1 MRWVTGS
8 GRPASVL
15 NDKELIDWVHDLS
28 GGSYRPPERK
38 FAGASGP
45 LATIDVKL
53 LKANIDK
60 DLSKAWDFYSGQPF
74 MWIYYDGWTNLS
86 MVPFLGIETT
96 FTRPD
101 ERGPVQK
108 SNYVAPSWRTCA
120 VRRARRLATRCDGN
134 GPVGRGPSTARSTRG
149 ARARAPTLGASASSA
164 NDTAAS
170 TAQRFPRR

>member
-15 NDKELIDWVHDLS
+15 NDKGLIDWVHDLS
-28 GGSYRPPERK
+28 RGSYRPPERK

-53 LKANIDK
+53 LKDNIDR
-60 DLSKAWDFYSGQPF
+60 DLSKAFLFYSCQPF
-74 MWIYYDGWTNLS
+74 MWIYYDCWTNLS

-120 VRRARRLATRCDGN
+120 GSSCAG
-134 GPVGRGPSTARSTRG
+134 GRGRCPRSRPWLRFRLPSF
-149 ARARAPTLGASASSA
+149 ASGRWSSGFL
-164 NDTAAS
+164 S
-170 TAQRFPRR
+170 RR